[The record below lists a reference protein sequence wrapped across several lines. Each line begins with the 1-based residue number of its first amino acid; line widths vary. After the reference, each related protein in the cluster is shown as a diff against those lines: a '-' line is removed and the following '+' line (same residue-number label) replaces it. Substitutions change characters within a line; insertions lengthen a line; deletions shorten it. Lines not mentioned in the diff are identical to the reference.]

1 MVGPDGVKDRRRA
14 EMESRGDEPVPKRY
28 KHTKHV
34 EVARDEAGKPI
45 MPLSVSERLTVLSLV
60 RGLQSFVRCKCQL
73 SGFRLENVGPET
85 QALLLFSPDQGT
97 VVHDRLG
104 FHTERHIFP
113 VGFTSRRTHY
123 SMKEAGKKTQY
134 TSTILDTG
142 DGVPLFRVTPEDL
155 PEECKESF
163 SASGAWVAVCTVL
176 NHLKG
181 VAREKVGM

>member
-1 MVGPDGVKDRRRA
+1 M
-14 EMESRGDEPVPKRY
+14 
-28 KHTKHV
+28 
-34 EVARDEAGKPI
+34 
-45 MPLSVSERLTVLSLV
+45 
-60 RGLQSFVRCKCQL
+60 
-73 SGFRLENVGPET
+73 
-85 QALLLFSPDQGT
+85 
-97 VVHDRLG
+97 VHDRPG

-155 PEECKESF
+155 PEEFKESF